1 MFIHN
6 IDPVLLSIFGM
17 EIRYY
22 GLVFV
27 IGFMLIFIVLM
38 KQREK
43 LNLTKDDVYD
53 YIFYLIIFTVVGARI
68 FEILF
73 YEPYFYFGNPIE
85 MLKIWKGGLSFHGG
99 LSGIILWNY
108 IFTRKKI
115 LSFYDTSDI
124 LVIPAAFTLF
134 LGRIANFINGELVGK
149 ITDMWWAVKF
159 QDYEGF
165 RHPTQI
171 YEALKNLFISFL
183 LIFLRRSNLKKGT
196 LSWLFVLLY
205 GILRFFIEFLKEQ
218 SSFIFGIPVT
228 QVLSGLMIAVS
239 LYFLLRK

>member
-73 YEPYFYFGNPIE
+73 YEPYF
-85 MLKIWKGGLSFHGG
+85 
-99 LSGIILWNY
+99 
-108 IFTRKKI
+108 
-115 LSFYDTSDI
+115 
-124 LVIPAAFTLF
+124 
-134 LGRIANFINGELVGK
+134 
-149 ITDMWWAVKF
+149 
-159 QDYEGF
+159 
-165 RHPTQI
+165 
-171 YEALKNLFISFL
+171 
-183 LIFLRRSNLKKGT
+183 
-196 LSWLFVLLY
+196 
-205 GILRFFIEFLKEQ
+205 
-218 SSFIFGIPVT
+218 
-228 QVLSGLMIAVS
+228 
-239 LYFLLRK
+239 